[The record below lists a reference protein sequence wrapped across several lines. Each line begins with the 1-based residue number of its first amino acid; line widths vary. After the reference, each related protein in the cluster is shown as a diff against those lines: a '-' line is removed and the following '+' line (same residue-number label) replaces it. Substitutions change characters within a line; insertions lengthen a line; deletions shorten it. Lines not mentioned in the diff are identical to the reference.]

1 MSRDVAAAVP
11 TEDPLALDIVL
22 RVDALS
28 KTYQIYGKPHHR
40 LLQSLLRHRR
50 HLYREFA
57 ALSNITFSVRRG
69 EAVGIVGLNGSGKST
84 LLQIVAGTLSPTS
97 GEVAVSGRVAALL
110 ELGSGFDPQFTG
122 RENVY
127 LNAAVLGFSRA
138 DVADKIELVAAFADI
153 GDFIDQP
160 VSTFS
165 TGMVVRLAFSIATC
179 FEPDI
184 LVVDEALAVGDIPF
198 QAKCFARMRSMVD
211 NGVTVLFVSHS
222 LGAVRAF
229 CSKAAYLKEGAL
241 VAFGN
246 VNDVTREYEHACIRA
261 QGIPVELIPTS
272 AMQSKNGDAS
282 AESTVGLDAF
292 AGRIAEDL
300 TTQGTE
306 FANRV
311 ATERTGT
318 GAIRLEAAA
327 FYATDGHPISVVRHD
342 QSVTLAALIRARR
355 DIDNDVHVG
364 VRLKTLEGAERL
376 VIRDSWFQDPVV
388 LRTDGRAFVRMEF
401 VLPISAGD
409 YYVEIGLLLFP
420 KGGKYEKQRFNF
432 ADAEIADLV
441 ERCAF
446 VHVLP
451 FSWHP
456 IVAPVLAE
464 ARLNLQYLG

>member
-1 MSRDVAAAVP
+1 VAP
-11 TEDPLALDIVL
+11 DTVL
-22 RVDALS
+22 RVDALN

-40 LLQSLLRHRR
+40 LIQPLLRHRR
-50 HLYREFA
+50 NMYREFA
-57 ALSNITFSVRRG
+57 ALTNITFSARRG
-69 EAVGIVGLNGSGKST
+69 EAIGIVGLNGSGKST
-84 LLQIVAGTLSPTS
+84 LLQIIAGTLSPTS
-97 GEVAVSGRVAALL
+97 GEVVVTGRVAALL

-122 RENVY
+122 RENIY

-138 DVADKIELVAAFADI
+138 DVAEKIELVTAFADI

-198 QAKCFARMRSMVD
+198 QAKCFARMRTMID

-229 CSKAAYLKEGAL
+229 CSKAAYLKEGTL

-246 VNDVTREYEHACIRA
+246 VNDVTREYERACIRA
-261 QGIPVELIPTS
+261 QGIPVDVMPENAIQPKKGH
-272 AMQSKNGDAS
+272 APP
-282 AESTVGLDAF
+282 ESTVDLEAF
-292 AGRIAEDL
+292 AGKIAKDL
-300 TTQGTE
+300 SKRGAE
-306 FANRV
+306 FVNRV
-311 ATERTGT
+311 AVERTGT
-318 GAIRLEAAA
+318 GAIQIEAAA
-327 FYATDGHPISVVRHD
+327 FYAMDGDPISVVGHD

-355 DIDNDVHVG
+355 DVDNDLHVG

-388 LRTDGRAFVRMEF
+388 LRTNDRAFVRMEF
-401 VLPISAGD
+401 ILPVSAGD

-420 KGGKYEKQRFNF
+420 KGEKYENQRFNF
-432 ADAEIADLV
+432 AGAEIADLV

-446 VHVLP
+446 VHVVP

-464 ARLNLQYLG
+464 ARLNLLYLG